1 MIRWHLKEDGAFKL
15 TLCALPYA
23 IKSSIG
29 RPIRKQR
36 LHVKGKRP
44 SQHAA
49 LRRDDAFLVVIDMQ
63 ERLLPVMADR
73 ERVVEN
79 ALKLVKFARIIG
91 LPILF
96 TEQQNLGETI
106 AELREELKDIEPLIK
121 LEFDCFESSA
131 FTDRLSQLKRTTLI
145 ISGIE
150 AHICVTQTALHALA
164 HYKVQVVSDAVS
176 SRSTHNREVA
186 LQRMR
191 QAGVIVTSTE
201 MVIYELLGRA
211 GTAEFREALKLVK

>member
-1 MIRWHLKEDGAFKL
+1 MKG
-15 TLCALPYA
+15 
-23 IKSSIG
+23 KSS
-29 RPIRKQR
+29 
-36 LHVKGKRP
+36 

-63 ERLLPVMADR
+63 ERLLSVMADR

-79 ALKLVKFARIIG
+79 ALRLVKFASIIG

-96 TEQQNLGETI
+96 TEQQNLGETTS
-106 AELREELKDIEPLIK
+106 ELREELKDIEPLIK

-131 FTDRLSQLKRTTLI
+131 FTDRLDQLKRKTI
-145 ISGIE
+145 IIIGVE

-176 SRSTHNREVA
+176 SRSPHNREVA

-191 QAGVIVTSTE
+191 QAGAIVTSTE

-211 GTAEFREALKLVK
+211 GSAEFREALKLVK